1 MQQAEI
7 KQIEW
12 PYFSLK
18 RLLDITISLNLL
30 FLCMPLMVLIALAI
44 KIQSPGPII
53 YKQIRI
59 GKNGRPFPMFKFRSM
74 YESNN
79 TAVHKK
85 YAQRL
90 IRENLSPQDI
100 GSHSLK
106 MNGDKRITPIGQII
120 RSLSLDEL
128 PQFFNVLRGEM
139 SIVGPRPPMP
149 YEYELFADWHK
160 KRQTVLPGITGLW
173 QVAARNH
180 VSFDEMVRLD
190 LFYIDHMGL
199 LFDLDIMLRTPF
211 VMLQGKGGG

>member
-12 PYFSLK
+12 PYFPLK
-18 RLLDITISLNLL
+18 RLLDITISFILL
-30 FLCMPLMVLIALAI
+30 FLCAPLMVLIALAI

-74 YESNN
+74 YERNN

-106 MNGDKRITPIGQII
+106 MNGDKRITPVGQII

-149 YEYELFADWHK
+149 YEYELFTDWHK
-160 KRQTVLPGITGLW
+160 KRQAVLPGITGLW
-173 QVAARNH
+173 QVTARNH